1 MVKKLLQKGGGV
13 KDIPKYEILGTHGN
27 AYLRI
32 YLNKDDVIIAD
43 GGSMCYMDGSI
54 SLTLKKPKHQG
65 GGIVGKVIKAFS
77 GESFFSSYFV
87 GGDNSKNAV
96 LALSTPLPGDIIALP
111 VKAGETWLLS
121 AGSFLAASSN
131 IKVSGSLKFKGIL
144 SWGNDEGM
152 FRTKVTAE
160 EDDGVVFVES
170 YGHIEKHVLKQDQE
184 LKVDNEGF
192 LACMK
197 GTDYTLSKAGKS
209 ALGSWFS
216 KEGLVM
222 KFKGPCTLY
231 TQTKGVKQLG
241 DVLGNALGSN
251 KNSNGIFKAAAEI
264 LD

>member
-1 MVKKLLQKGGGV
+1 MVKKTLQKGGGV
-13 KDIPKYEILGTHGN
+13 KNIPKYDILGTHGN
-27 AYLRI
+27 AYLKF
-32 YLNKDDVIIAD
+32 YLNKDDMIIAD

-54 SLTLKKPKHQG
+54 SLTLKRPKEG
-65 GGIVGKVIKAFS
+65 GGIVGKVMKALS

-87 GGDNSKNAV
+87 GGEDSKDAV

-111 VKAGETWLLS
+111 IKAGETWLLS

-152 FRTKVTAE
+152 FRTKVSAE
-160 EDDGVVFVES
+160 KEDGVVFVES
-170 YGHIEKHVLKQDQE
+170 YGHIEKHVLKANQE

-209 ALGSWFS
+209 VLGSWFTS
-216 KEGLVM
+216 EGLVM
-222 KFKGPCTLY
+222 KFQGPCTLY

-241 DVLGNALGSN
+241 DVLGNALGSKN
-251 KNSNGIFKAAAEI
+251 KKNGMFKTAVEIF
-264 LD
+264 D